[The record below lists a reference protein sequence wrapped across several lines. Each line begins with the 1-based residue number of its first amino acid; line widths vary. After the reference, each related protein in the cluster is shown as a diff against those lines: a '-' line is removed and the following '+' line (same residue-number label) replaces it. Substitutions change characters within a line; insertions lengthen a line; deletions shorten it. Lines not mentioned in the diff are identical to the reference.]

1 MGAENS
7 PPPSG
12 QSRVKEIEST
22 KKQAT
27 KRKTNYWV
35 EKVNEEC
42 RTLGVGKNITDMD
55 AKTLNTV
62 LTSYILSMRR
72 IDGSDYEVSSV
83 HNMFSSIARYL
94 KENNSGADL
103 ENDPAFT
110 SSREAKTAKVKKLK
124 AAGKGNRPQRA
135 MPISMAE
142 EEKMW
147 SSGQLGDHE
156 PMVLTRAVEYV
167 L

>member
-1 MGAENS
+1 M
-7 PPPSG
+7 
-12 QSRVKEIEST
+12 
-22 KKQAT
+22 
-27 KRKTNYWV
+27 
-35 EKVNEEC
+35 
-42 RTLGVGKNITDMD
+42 GKNISDMD
-55 AKTLNTV
+55 AKTLNAV

-72 IDGSDYEVSSV
+72 MDGSDYEVSSV

-94 KENNSGADL
+94 ADTNSGVDL
-103 ENDPAFT
+103 ENDPAFK
-110 SSREAKTAKVKKLK
+110 SSREAKAAKVKKLK

-156 PMVLTRAVEYV
+156 PMALTRAVWYQLSMSFGLRGRHEARQMTYGGTSN
-167 L
+167 